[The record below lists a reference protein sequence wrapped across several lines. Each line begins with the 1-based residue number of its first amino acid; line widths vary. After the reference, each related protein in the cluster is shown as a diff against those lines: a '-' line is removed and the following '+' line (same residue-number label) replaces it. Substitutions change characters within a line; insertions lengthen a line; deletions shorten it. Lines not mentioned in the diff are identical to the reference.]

1 MHDVV
6 ISMLAGLTAIII
18 IAIHLVVNSND
29 AHQLSPPFLLE
40 RSGIL
45 SVLAPECMYCMYSY
59 VDALTS
65 AEVQWKPY
73 TRR

>member
-29 AHQLSPPFLLE
+29 AHNFPLFFLE

-59 VDALTS
+59 IDALTS

>member
-29 AHQLSPPFLLE
+29 AHQLSPPFSLREVEYCLY
-40 RSGIL
+40 SL
-45 SVLAPECMYCMYSY
+45 SNGCTVCIPM
-59 VDALTS
+59 
-65 AEVQWKPY
+65 
-73 TRR
+73 